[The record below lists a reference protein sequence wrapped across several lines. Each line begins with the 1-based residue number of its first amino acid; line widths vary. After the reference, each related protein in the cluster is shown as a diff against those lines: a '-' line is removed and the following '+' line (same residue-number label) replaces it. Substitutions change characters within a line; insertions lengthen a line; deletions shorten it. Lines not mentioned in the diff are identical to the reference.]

1 MALGVPGHEGDPEA
15 PSCPKETI
23 RGAES
28 SGKGLARMQSPGR
41 HFPQEQWET
50 LDLHSAGQHITPKA
64 RGDCHALLGPSKNA
78 QNKQGLFPMANEP
91 ASSTLIQ
98 LGVKKEENE
107 SASHS
112 VVSDSLLPYRL

>member
-1 MALGVPGHEGDPEA
+1 MALGAPGHEGDPEA

-50 LDLHSAGQHITPKA
+50 LDLHSAGQHITQRLEVTVMPYWAPAKMH
-64 RGDCHALLGPSKNA
+64 RTNRDSSPW
-78 QNKQGLFPMANEP
+78 PMN
-91 ASSTLIQ
+91 
-98 LGVKKEENE
+98 
-107 SASHS
+107 
-112 VVSDSLLPYRL
+112 LPQAP